1 MRKFYFTKSSDSIY
15 CINQAKELNYEIN
28 NLINAIDSEI
38 LSYNENGDL
47 VRVSVTEMQA
57 VNAVIIDDENKIL
70 TCLNL
75 SGEDAYGQGFT
86 EILYI

>member
-1 MRKFYFTKSSDSIY
+1 
-15 CINQAKELNYEIN
+15 
-28 NLINAIDSEI
+28 
-38 LSYNENGDL
+38 
-47 VRVSVTEMQA
+47 MQA